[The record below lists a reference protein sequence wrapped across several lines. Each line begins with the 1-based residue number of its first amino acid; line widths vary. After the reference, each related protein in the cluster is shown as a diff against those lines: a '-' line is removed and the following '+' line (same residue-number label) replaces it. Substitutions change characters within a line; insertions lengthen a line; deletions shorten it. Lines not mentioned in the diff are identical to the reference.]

1 MKALIHTLAAAAFAV
16 SLVAASSAFAGMSE
30 NVARQICRSQLA
42 NVLPG
47 AKVPVAENLS
57 DGSVSHYLVWEGRNT
72 IARSNGKPA
81 SASCVLNMESGKL
94 YLTVSGKDYPAMG
107 LAGLIATN
115 AE

>member
-1 MKALIHTLAAAAFAV
+1 MNRLTYSLSAAVFAL
-16 SLVAASSAFAGMSE
+16 SLFGASSAFAGMSE
-30 NVARQICRSQLA
+30 TVARQLCRSQLA

-47 AKVPVAENLS
+47 ARVPVAENLS
-57 DGSVSHYLVWEGRNT
+57 DGDVSHYLVWEGRNT

>member
-1 MKALIHTLAAAAFAV
+1 MKRLMYTLSAAVFAL
-16 SLVAASSAFAGMSE
+16 SLFGASAAFAGMSE

-42 NVLPG
+42 NVIPG
-47 AKVPVAENLS
+47 AKVPVAENLA

-72 IARSNGKPA
+72 ISRSNGKQA